1 MTPTPTLTPGAE
13 AQRARLLDAVVHVV
27 AERGYGAAT
36 VADVVRRA
44 GVSRSTFYELFASK
58 EACFLDGYRAGVERL
73 AERVR
78 DAVRAVRDEG
88 GPAGG
93 DWRAEL
99 RAGIGAYLRTLQDDP
114 ALARTYCLEVHAAGP
129 AALDARTEALRGFAG
144 RYARTARR
152 AGLRAPHPEALLVLT
167 AGTEQ
172 LVAELVRAGRTEFA
186 ELEDVFCHCAEA
198 VLTQG
203 DEAGWT

>member
-1 MTPTPTLTPGAE
+1 MPPSTLTAGSE

-27 AERGYGAAT
+27 AERGYATAT

-58 EACFLDGYRAGVERL
+58 EACFLDGYRAGVGVL
-73 AERVR
+73 AAGVH
-78 DAVRAVRDEG
+78 DAVRAARADG
-88 GPAGG
+88 AGS
-93 DWRAEL
+93 WRAEL
-99 RAGIGAYLRTLQDDP
+99 RAGIGAYLRALEDDP

-129 AALDARTEALRGFAG
+129 AALDARTEALRGFAD

-172 LVAELVRAGRTEFA
+172 LVAERVRAGRTDFQ
-186 ELEDVFCHCAEA
+186 ELEDVFCQCAEA
-198 VLTQG
+198 VLRG
-203 DEAGWT
+203 DQDGWT